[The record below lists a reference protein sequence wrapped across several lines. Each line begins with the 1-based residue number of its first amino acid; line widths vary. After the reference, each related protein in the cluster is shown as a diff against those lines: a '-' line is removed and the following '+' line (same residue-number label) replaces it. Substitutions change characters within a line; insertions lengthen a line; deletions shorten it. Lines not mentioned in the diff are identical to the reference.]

1 MYNYGGDKVRKRGY
15 CLKCDF
21 EFDYVVNN
29 MNDLNNL
36 LCPKCGNRIDVNSK
50 KVVPPSKFSKNADKI
65 AYKVLDFYY
74 YFYLI
79 FSIIGI
85 VSFYLGFNKLLIISS
100 IISFIVYFIELMI
113 GFTRNIFGLFGLLVS
128 FVIGVFVV
136 NDLLIGICIGSCYLF
151 FISGIFKIIFNLII
165 NRLYRKYG

>member
-1 MYNYGGDKVRKRGY
+1 M
-15 CLKCDF
+15 
-21 EFDYVVNN
+21 
-29 MNDLNNL
+29 
-36 LCPKCGNRIDVNSK
+36 
-50 KVVPPSKFSKNADKI
+50 
-65 AYKVLDFYY
+65 
-74 YFYLI
+74 I